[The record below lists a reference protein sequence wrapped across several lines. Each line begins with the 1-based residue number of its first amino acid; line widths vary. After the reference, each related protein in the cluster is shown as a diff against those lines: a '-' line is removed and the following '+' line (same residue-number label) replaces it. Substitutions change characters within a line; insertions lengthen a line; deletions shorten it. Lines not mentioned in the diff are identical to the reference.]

1 MRRTKILVAE
11 SNGFPLEAYNLLRQ
25 EADVVL
31 ADLDRR
37 GLESRVH
44 DADVL
49 WVRLRHRVD
58 DALLRAA
65 PRLAIVATPTTGL
78 THIDTEALDSRG
90 VRLLCLRG
98 ESEFLKDVRGT
109 AEHTIC
115 LILALLRHLPESFE
129 HVLGGGWNRD
139 LFRGGELF
147 GKTVGVV
154 GYGRLGRIVAR
165 YLLAF
170 EAKVLASDPAV
181 APGSAESGVSLVS
194 FARLLEEADIVTLH
208 VSLTE
213 ESRKFF
219 GRSQF
224 EAMKPGAVF
233 INTARGELADE
244 GALLDALHSGRISGA
259 AVDVLT
265 GENLAGM
272 GRHPLVE
279 HARINPNL
287 IVTPH
292 LGGCTL
298 ESMHKTEM
306 FLARKLWEHIHPA
319 AAARVAQ

>member
-37 GLESRVH
+37 GLESRLH

-58 DALLRAA
+58 AALLRTA
-65 PRLAIVATPTTGL
+65 PRLTIVATPTTGL
-78 THIDTEALDSRG
+78 THIDTEALENRG

-98 ESEFLKDVRGT
+98 ETEFLKDIRGT
-109 AEHTIC
+109 AEHTVC

-129 HVLGGGWNRD
+129 HVLAGGWNRD

-147 GKTVGVV
+147 GKTVGIV

-170 EAKVLASDPAV
+170 EAKVLACDPAV
-181 APGSAESGVSLVS
+181 AAGSAEPGVAVVS
-194 FARLLEEADIVTLH
+194 FTRLLEESDVVTLH
-208 VSLTE
+208 VNLTE
-213 ESRKFF
+213 ESRNFF
-219 GRSQF
+219 GRPQF
-224 EAMKPGAVF
+224 DAMKPGAVF
-233 INTARGELADE
+233 INTARGELVDE
-244 GALLDALHSGRISGA
+244 RALLDALNSGRICGA
-259 AVDVLT
+259 ALDVLA
-265 GENLAGM
+265 GESVAGM
-272 GRHPLVE
+272 GRRPLIE
-279 HARINPNL
+279 HARTHPNL

-306 FLARKLWEHIHPA
+306 FLARKLREHLQPA
-319 AAARVAQ
+319 AAAKIAQ